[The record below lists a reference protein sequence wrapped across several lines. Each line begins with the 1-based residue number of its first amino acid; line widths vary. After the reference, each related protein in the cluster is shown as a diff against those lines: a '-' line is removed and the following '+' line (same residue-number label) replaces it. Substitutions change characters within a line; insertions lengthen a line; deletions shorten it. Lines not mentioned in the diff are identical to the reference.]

1 MTTNF
6 RFVIKIPMTE
16 SDQFVFYLNIWKR
29 FGGTVEIWIILF
41 FHRAEKLATGEKD
54 KYILNLYW
62 FFLVRGIEAEF
73 QLG

>member
-1 MTTNF
+1 MVKMYYLCSIWTY
-6 RFVIKIPMTE
+6 E
-16 SDQFVFYLNIWKR
+16 SGSGDSRNLDYS
-29 FGGTVEIWIILF
+29 F

-62 FFLVRGIEAEF
+62 FFLVRGIEAQF